1 MPLTRTRDYPVL
13 TTGQEADKK
22 TNCAVNLLEFP
33 FRTVSEEKVDGAIH
47 PDESTTCL
55 DSSGRKGRKID
66 Y

>member
-47 PDESTTCL
+47 PDYKE
-55 DSSGRKGRKID
+55 
-66 Y
+66 